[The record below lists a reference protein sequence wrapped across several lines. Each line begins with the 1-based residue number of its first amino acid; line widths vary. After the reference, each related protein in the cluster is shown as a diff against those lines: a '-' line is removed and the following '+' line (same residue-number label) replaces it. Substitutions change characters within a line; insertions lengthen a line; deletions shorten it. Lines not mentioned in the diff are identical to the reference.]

1 MSPETPEAPPAR
13 SGSRPGRI
21 WVLLILG
28 LGAVGLM
35 IGIIG
40 ISTQEPGSDF
50 DNVVGAGD
58 TRQIFGGVRQLD
70 DRLGSDDAE
79 VQIQYFVDVQSSTY
93 QDQFLETI
101 PPVVSTEVRDGDVK
115 LLLRNRSL
123 TRNATELSFYGVQ
136 AAARQGYAW
145 QYAYLMVRNQ
155 EEAEKK
161 GRIDDEFLLNLAEAI
176 EKMDPIQ
183 WEEDFKEGK
192 EPGSE
197 MEEELIAQD
206 KLAISLEIRDA
217 PAFVVSGPN
226 GTEVLQDGPDLES
239 LELAIAAV
247 R

>member
-1 MSPETPEAPPAR
+1 MSPETPATEPAR
-13 SGSRPGRI
+13 RGSRPGRF
-21 WVLLILG
+21 WVLLVLV
-28 LGAVGLM
+28 LGAVGLF
-35 IGIIG
+35 IGIVG
-40 ISTQEPGSDF
+40 ISTQEPGQDF
-50 DNVVGAGD
+50 DVVVGAGD

-79 VQIQYFVDVQSSTY
+79 VQIQYFVDVQSETY
-93 QDQFLETI
+93 RDQFLETI
-101 PPVVSTEVRDGDVK
+101 PPLVNTEVRDGDVK

-136 AAARQGYAW
+136 AAAMQGYAW

-155 EEAEKK
+155 EEAKK
-161 GRIDDEFLLNLAEAI
+161 HRLDDEFLLTIAEGI
-176 EKMDPIQ
+176 EKMDAVQ
-183 WEEDFKEGK
+183 WEEDFLEGK

-197 MEEELIAQD
+197 MDNDLIEQD
-206 KLAISLEIRDA
+206 KLAISLGIRDA

-226 GTEVLQDGPDLES
+226 GTEVLQDAPDLER